1 VNILS
6 VQVVRG
12 FAGTAKSAC
21 SAREGG
27 MITYI
32 KGYLKEQLN
41 YVELLVLGSCFA
53 FGDEPLRS
61 ELVLLSLGQS
71 LVDGLRYAE
80 SLTVTNS

>member
-1 VNILS
+1 MS

-12 FAGTAKSAC
+12 FAGSAKSAC
-21 SAREGG
+21 SVREGG

-41 YVELLVLGSCFA
+41 YTELLVLGACFA

-61 ELVLLSLGQS
+61 ELALLSSGKS
-71 LVDGLRYAE
+71 LDDGLHYAE
-80 SLTVTNS
+80 TLTVTNS

>member
-1 VNILS
+1 M
-6 VQVVRG
+6 RG

-32 KGYLKEQLN
+32 KGYLKEQLS
-41 YVELLVLGSCFA
+41 YTELLVLGATFA

-61 ELVLLSLGQS
+61 ELTLLSFGKS
-71 LVDGLRYAE
+71 LDEGMHYAE
-80 SLTVTNS
+80 TLTVTNS